1 MTDNE
6 NEANRK
12 KTTQLV
18 GREIQVT
25 ICLNL
30 IELKGKR
37 GGNLYADVIYF
48 RQAAS
53 LKLLAGVPI

>member
-37 GGNLYADVIYF
+37 GV
-48 RQAAS
+48 S
-53 LKLLAGVPI
+53 S

>member
-25 ICLNL
+25 ICLSL

-37 GGNLYADVIYF
+37 GVSSWILTAHFHYN
-48 RQAAS
+48 
-53 LKLLAGVPI
+53 KKKEKK